1 MFCKHG
7 GTLTSLFALA
17 AVGCS
22 DGASPMEP
30 ISIAS
35 SSLSMAGD
43 VWVESVTGSAHSF
56 GTLNGVPF
64 PRNIQFN
71 ARRAA
76 DGTVAGHFQ
85 LNTGI
90 VTWRGPVLCFEIVD
104 ETTVRLGGLAA
115 TIIDPKGTVF
125 GDAPPPQGILEVV
138 TLVSDNGEG
147 AGDAADTTSPVFIGG
162 PGTAAAGCAG
172 EFDGTPHVELTS
184 GNVQI
189 HRP

>member
-1 MFCKHG
+1 MFRKRSA
-7 GTLTSLFALA
+7 TLTALVALA

-22 DGASPMEP
+22 DGTSPVGP
-30 ISIAS
+30 ISSPDFSMS
-35 SSLSMAGD
+35 SESN
-43 VWVESVTGSAHSF
+43 VWVETVTGAAHSF

-115 TIIDPKGTVF
+115 TVIDPKGIVF
-125 GDAPPPQGILEVV
+125 GDTPPPQGILEVA
-138 TLVSDNGEG
+138 TLVSDHGEG
-147 AGDAADTTSPVFIGG
+147 SGDPADTTSPVFIGG

-172 EFDGTPHVELTS
+172 EFDGAPDVELSS

-189 HRP
+189 HRR